1 MPKIIE
7 CFRNEILDI
16 PNHYKKIDPNSV
28 RLNLMESPF
37 TIPDELQNI
46 IKEKL
51 CFSDINRYPDPE
63 CTSLTEKILSSFSI
77 YNGEILLGN
86 GLMELI
92 QLICWAFSKP
102 GEYVMIPSPSFFI
115 FRRYIRQAHMQII
128 EAPLTENFNLAIKK
142 CLEVIKHYSPRII
155 FIDYPN
161 NPTGNLFDISDI
173 LLILSTSD
181 GIVVVDEAYFPHSNA
196 TLMSYLNKYENLII
210 LRSFSKMGFAALRLG
225 FIAANSAMIKYIK
238 KAQYPFVI
246 NSYTQTIAE
255 VILENMSIINE
266 KMREIGSLKIKMHSA
281 LSKMNGIKQFPS
293 FANFILFKTD
303 SSSDYINEHLMKNNI
318 LINSLNGTHPLLK
331 NCLRVAIG
339 AENDNEKFLQ
349 VLSDALDCT
358 E

>member
-1 MPKIIE
+1 MPKMLE
-7 CFRNEILDI
+7 HFRSEILDI

-28 RLNLMESPF
+28 KLNLMESPF

-46 IKEKL
+46 IKKKL

-63 CTSLTEKILSSFSI
+63 CTSLTKKIISSFSI
-77 YNGEILLGN
+77 KDGEILLGN

-128 EAPLTENFNLAIKK
+128 EAPLTENFNLDIKK
-142 CLEVIKHYSPRII
+142 CLEIIKNYNPRII

-161 NPTGNLFDISDI
+161 NPTGNLFNINDI

-181 GIVVVDEAYFPHSNA
+181 GIVVVDEAYFPHSNS

-225 FIAANSAMIKYIK
+225 FIAANKEIIQYIK
-238 KAQYPFVI
+238 KAQYPFAI
-246 NSYTQTIAE
+246 NSYIQIIAE
-255 VILENMSIINE
+255 VVLEHMATINE
-266 KMREIGSLKIKMHSA
+266 KIHEIANLKKKMHFSLSKIREIS
-281 LSKMNGIKQFPS
+281 QFPS

-303 SSSDYINEHLMKNNI
+303 RNSDHINEHLIKNNI
-318 LINSLNGTHPLLK
+318 LINSLNGTNPLLK

-339 AENDNEKFLQ
+339 SEKDNEIFLEG
-349 VLSDALDCT
+349 LFDALDCT